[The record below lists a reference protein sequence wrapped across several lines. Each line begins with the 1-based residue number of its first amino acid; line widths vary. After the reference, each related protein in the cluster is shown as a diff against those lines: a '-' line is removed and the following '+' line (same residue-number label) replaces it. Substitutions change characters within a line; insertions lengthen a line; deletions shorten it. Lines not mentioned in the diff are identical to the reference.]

1 MFIVSDIDPKFIG
14 QVFTAIP
21 YSEVIGSPLSAMIE
35 AQEKA
40 SNAMARFIMSVGFS
54 EKDGVKHAT
63 SVDFQHSVKRSD
75 GSEEIETI
83 TMPLITVIPVP
94 NMQIIDGKISLDV
107 EISSS
112 AEFKENIEAG
122 GELEGQVGWGP
133 FSVSLKAKA
142 SYSKENTRKTD
153 TRAKQHIELNVGQCP
168 LPEGF
173 NLIMERFRN
182 NALDK
187 PAPDAPS
194 LPPAAKPANP
204 AIPETA

>member
-75 GSEEIETI
+75 GTEEIETI

-112 AEFKENIEAG
+112 AEFKENIDAG

-133 FSVSLKAKA
+133 FSVSLKARPVTQKKIHERRIHGRN
-142 SYSKENTRKTD
+142 S
-153 TRAKQHIELNVGQCP
+153 ILN
-168 LPEGF
+168 
-173 NLIMERFRN
+173 
-182 NALDK
+182 
-187 PAPDAPS
+187 
-194 LPPAAKPANP
+194 
-204 AIPETA
+204 